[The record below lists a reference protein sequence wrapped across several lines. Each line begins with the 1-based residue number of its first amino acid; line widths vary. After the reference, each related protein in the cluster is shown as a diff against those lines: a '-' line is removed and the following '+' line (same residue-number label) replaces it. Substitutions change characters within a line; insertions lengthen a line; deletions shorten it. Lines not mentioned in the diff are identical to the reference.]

1 MKLDILNRR
10 SLGLLMAGGMLASSS
25 MAAETWTD
33 TRGKTITAGFLNL
46 EGGKVSLDM
55 KGKKVSVPIDKLSPD
70 SQKRAETLAKSPVR
84 ELAGP
89 LEPGKEYLYEIPF
102 AQEEKQVVERRTRPS
117 AGLPMQPVLRLS
129 VTVPPDFD
137 PEKPQKVIFVRATI
151 SGNAGSGGHRI
162 AIPAFMEAAQQLG
175 WIIVSADNP
184 AGIPR
189 ENVLDAATLRTA
201 CNMLEQAWPAFRTW
215 TFATGGFSGGGTSS
229 VHAVGGLH
237 QAGITVKGA
246 LVGGSRFYVY
256 EDLANAYEC
265 PAEKSTQVKYFFSN
279 GKRDNLATPALVQ
292 DVIAKMQAK
301 GCKNTRT
308 EWHEGGHSFYRP
320 HIADALKWFAE

>member
-1 MKLDILNRR
+1 MNPELLNRR
-10 SLGLLMAGGMLASSS
+10 CLGLLLSGTLLASAAT
-25 MAAETWTD
+25 AAETWTD
-33 TRGKTITAGFLNL
+33 TRGKTITASFLDLSGN
-46 EGGKVSLDM
+46 KVDLDM
-55 KGKKVSVPIDKLSPD
+55 KGKKVSVPMDKLSPD
-70 SQKRAETLAKSPVR
+70 SQKRAEILAKSPVR

-89 LEPGKEYLYEIPF
+89 LEPAREYLYEIPF
-102 AQEEKQVVERRTRPS
+102 AQEEKQVVEQRSRPS
-117 AGLPMQPVLRLS
+117 SGPAMQPVLRLS

-137 PEKPQKVIFVRATI
+137 PEKPQKVIFVRATT
-151 SGNAGSGGHRI
+151 SGNSGPGGHRI
-162 AIPAFMEAAQQLG
+162 AIGDFKEAAQQLG
-175 WIIVSADNP
+175 WVIVSADNP

-201 CNMLEQAWPAFRTW
+201 CNMLEQAWPAFHSW

-256 EDLANAYEC
+256 EDLANAYKC
-265 PAEKSTQVKYFFSN
+265 PPEKSTQVKYFFSN
-279 GKRDNLATPALVQ
+279 GKRDKLATPALVQ
-292 DVIAKMQAK
+292 DVISKMQAK
-301 GCKNTRT
+301 GCKNTRV

-320 HIADALKWFAE
+320 HITDALKWFAE

>member
-1 MKLDILNRR
+1 MKPEPLHRR
-10 SLGLLMAGGMLASSS
+10 YLGLLLPGILLASSAT
-25 MAAETWTD
+25 AAETWTD
-33 TRGKTITAGFLNL
+33 TRGKTITAAFLDL
-46 EGGKVSLDM
+46 SGSKVSLDM
-55 KGKKVSVPIDKLSPD
+55 KGKKVSVPLDKLSPD
-70 SQKRAETLAKSPVR
+70 SRKRAEMLAQSPVR

-89 LEPGKEYLYEIPF
+89 LEPAKEYLYEIPF
-102 AQEEKQVVERRTRPS
+102 AQEEKQVVEQSVRPS
-117 AGLPMQPVLRLS
+117 GVQPMQPVLRLS
-129 VTVPPDFD
+129 VTVPPGFD

-175 WIIVSADNP
+175 WVIVSADNP

-229 VHAVGGLH
+229 VHAIGGLH

-256 EDLANAYEC
+256 EDLANAYKC
-265 PAEKSTQVKYFFSN
+265 PPEKSTQIKYFFSN
-279 GKRDNLATPALVQ
+279 GRRDNLATPALVQ
-292 DVIAKMQAK
+292 DVISKMQAK

-308 EWHEGGHSFYRP
+308 EWHEGGHNFYRP
-320 HIADALKWFAE
+320 HIAEALKWFAE